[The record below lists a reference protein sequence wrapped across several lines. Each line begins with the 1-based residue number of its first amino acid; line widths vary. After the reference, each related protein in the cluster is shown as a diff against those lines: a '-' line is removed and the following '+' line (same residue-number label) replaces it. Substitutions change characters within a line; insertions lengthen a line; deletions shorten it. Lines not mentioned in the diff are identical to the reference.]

1 MAIDYNAGI
10 TSLDTGA
17 SDITYSGNQG
27 PKSPDQERQMAFDDT
42 PGFELRSL
50 EELLDEFRQ
59 DNNGRD
65 PTSIDDL
72 RRHFYIKYGP
82 QGIAKIDKAVQ
93 QAEQQAQMQ
102 QREGIQMA
110 SAADPML
117 EEQYQQYVFEMQEQG
132 MQPMSLEEFRQQA
145 VAGMATG
152 GRAGYRFGGHPGASH
167 EGEGSGQ
174 THGGTASGSPH
185 APGGGGDP
193 QGKQSISVG
202 YGQGKVDPGLAAA
215 AGIGQAAAGFAG
227 TTNVGE
233 GGGPAD
239 FPLGDSPNAG
249 EGPITY
255 GQNEYQNLIVPGL
268 LDKQKKFLAIQAQK
282 NKPYFVEGVG
292 WVDPSTEESVA
303 DPNINPEWAGLA
315 TQIGY
320 VPKYAKPSG
329 IYSDSIAKLGYK
341 KAIEEGVGPK
351 EFGDWLKKDG
361 SIFKESHP
369 DYADTL
375 SKELQI
381 SEWDKIY
388 PSENLDV
395 KGRNTEEKQREALN
409 TLMGEVD
416 AAKALG
422 NNKISIESDLTTN
435 YIKNKDKYDD
445 LGITNLEDYKD
456 FLDKAIS
463 LNEGG
468 IARLGYK
475 DGEMVTVPK
484 HWQSAPDH
492 PKTELAYITKP
503 EKDLLVKKDL
513 HNSLKDGPNVG
524 PGGVMSLNGGD
535 PIGGYGPGGS
545 WNGGNQ
551 SGNQGGNQ
559 GSGKNPW
566 EETGQTKAEQQAI
579 ARDVA

>member
-152 GRAGYRFGGHPGASH
+152 GRAGY
-167 EGEGSGQ
+167 
-174 THGGTASGSPH
+174 
-185 APGGGGDP
+185 
-193 QGKQSISVG
+193 
-202 YGQGKVDPGLAAA
+202 
-215 AGIGQAAAGFAG
+215 
-227 TTNVGE
+227 
-233 GGGPAD
+233 
-239 FPLGDSPNAG
+239 
-249 EGPITY
+249 
-255 GQNEYQNLIVPGL
+255 
-268 LDKQKKFLAIQAQK
+268 
-282 NKPYFVEGVG
+282 
-292 WVDPSTEESVA
+292 
-303 DPNINPEWAGLA
+303 
-315 TQIGY
+315 
-320 VPKYAKPSG
+320 
-329 IYSDSIAKLGYK
+329 
-341 KAIEEGVGPK
+341 
-351 EFGDWLKKDG
+351 
-361 SIFKESHP
+361 
-369 DYADTL
+369 
-375 SKELQI
+375 
-381 SEWDKIY
+381 
-388 PSENLDV
+388 
-395 KGRNTEEKQREALN
+395 
-409 TLMGEVD
+409 
-416 AAKALG
+416 
-422 NNKISIESDLTTN
+422 
-435 YIKNKDKYDD
+435 
-445 LGITNLEDYKD
+445 
-456 FLDKAIS
+456 
-463 LNEGG
+463 
-468 IARLGYK
+468 K

-524 PGGVMSLNGGD
+524 PGGVMSLNGDFGIGESYGDRQVSDKSPEVGDIGGGYTEKGD
-535 PIGGYGPGGS
+535 PGHKEYEKARKARAKDPYYGTEHEGKGLVPTESVIETPTGVKGYKEEDYKQTLAQKHRAWRAEQARKSLKKLMLHKMKGSPFTLPGFTSAFQGPMSDEEFEKQYGMSYEDFANINPMHMEAIFGSVKDKVSQAEREDIRRLSEGLGRDDLYDPDVYNEIFYGPKG
-545 WNGGNQ
+545 
-551 SGNQGGNQ
+551 
-559 GSGKNPW
+559 PP
-566 EETGQTKAEQQAI
+566 
-579 ARDVA
+579 D

>member
-1 MAIDYNAGI
+1 M
-10 TSLDTGA
+10 
-17 SDITYSGNQG
+17 
-27 PKSPDQERQMAFDDT
+27 
-42 PGFELRSL
+42 
-50 EELLDEFRQ
+50 
-59 DNNGRD
+59 
-65 PTSIDDL
+65 
-72 RRHFYIKYGP
+72 
-82 QGIAKIDKAVQ
+82 
-93 QAEQQAQMQ
+93 
-102 QREGIQMA
+102 
-110 SAADPML
+110 
-117 EEQYQQYVFEMQEQG
+117 
-132 MQPMSLEEFRQQA
+132 
-145 VAGMATG
+145 
-152 GRAGYRFGGHPGASH
+152 
-167 EGEGSGQ
+167 
-174 THGGTASGSPH
+174 
-185 APGGGGDP
+185 
-193 QGKQSISVG
+193 
-202 YGQGKVDPGLAAA
+202 
-215 AGIGQAAAGFAG
+215 
-227 TTNVGE
+227 
-233 GGGPAD
+233 
-239 FPLGDSPNAG
+239 
-249 EGPITY
+249 
-255 GQNEYQNLIVPGL
+255 
-268 LDKQKKFLAIQAQK
+268 
-282 NKPYFVEGVG
+282 
-292 WVDPSTEESVA
+292 
-303 DPNINPEWAGLA
+303 A

-559 GSGKNPW
+559 GNQPDTTENTTTTFNSPSFDFSPTYDYTPPKKDSLLDDFVDTYRDLTTFNTPLGELSITPGLKSV
-566 EETGQTKAEQQAI
+566 EATLSFSTGNLKKGGLLD
-579 ARDVA
+579 RSRKK